1 MPPTAAASAT
11 AEPEMPPK
19 SVEAAMLTWPRPPRT
34 WPISEPAKATMR
46 LAMPPRTMRSPA
58 KMKKGIAISVKIE
71 TPGGDALE
79 DDERRQAEVDDGGE
93 AGDAEAEGDRRA
105 DQHQER

>member
-11 AEPEMPPK
+11 AEPEMPPN

-46 LAMPPRTMRSPA
+46 AGDAAAHHQVAGEDEEGDRHQREDRDA
-58 KMKKGIAISVKIE
+58 
-71 TPGGDALE
+71 GGDALE
-79 DDERRQAEVDDGGE
+79 DDERRQAEVDHGRE
-93 AGDAEAEGDRRA
+93 AGDAEAEGDRGA
-105 DQHQER
+105 DQHQQR